1 MNSKFKR
8 LDQSAVISSK
18 ENISNLVYHTTFK
31 VEELLEAM
39 QNRIGEPEG
48 WFGAGMDCEVLSL
61 NQGWQKGKVR
71 WSLEFCPDEP
81 DLTNPSG
88 ENDEASPQPE
98 SPLDD
103 IRRTIVD

>member
-8 LDQSAVISSK
+8 LDQNAVISSK
-18 ENISNLVYHTTFK
+18 ENVSRLIYHTTFK
-31 VEELLEAM
+31 VTELLEAI
-39 QNRIGEPEG
+39 QNHTGEHKEWLG
-48 WFGAGMDCEVLSL
+48 EGMDCEVLSL

-88 ENDEASPQPE
+88 ENDETSSQPE